1 MRSRLSVL
9 LLTYAVL
16 NGGILIKAEP
26 GNDSPLPPVPH
37 PPGDTQS
44 PRDPLPNAETPR
56 AEEPQDQ
63 SSRNT
68 VQDGAHDN
76 AVQGPQQDPQGP
88 THQVPSEES
97 SDQVPPAN
105 PLQQPGVAEA
115 PVAPSSATE
124 TISETSTVV
133 AEQTVVPTPPEA
145 SLSSAAP
152 PEASPPSGNSIQVIT
167 ALLKDANG
175 VKVTGACGAHFELSL
190 VPHISISAE
199 TKTNDIKLR
208 PILHKLL
215 DAKEADVGTTKLDN
229 AIQFEPNQEKLKNKC
244 QPGKENEDT
253 FKFLVFIHEGELTL
267 KWKVYNKSA
276 PADASKEVDVRKYT
290 LKNLDQPITT
300 VQVRSSKVDEET
312 LLVESKSYYVNR
324 DIPDKCDVI
333 ATDCYLNGNVD
344 IEKCFQC
351 TLLMENSDTTN
362 ECFKY
367 VSSQVTDKFKDIK
380 VNAQDEEDPAEV
392 ELAASIGKILQGVFK
407 KGEAAHIE
415 LLTFDEVDA
424 ALKEELLNYCSSMKE
439 VDASGV
445 LDQYQ
450 LGSEEDIFANLTSI
464 LKNHAGET
472 KSTLQNK
479 LKNPAICLKNADE
492 WVESKKG
499 LLLPSLSHTNGE
511 ATPPETP
518 KEDHMS
524 DADEGQQ
531 SVPYDAVINLV
542 SAEEKNNQ
550 SSLIEDSTFC
560 TEDYCNRWKDDTSC
574 VSKIEAEDQ
583 GVCSTSWLFAS
594 KVHLETIKCMKGY
607 DHIATSALYV
617 ANCSSK
623 EAKDKCHAASNP
635 LEFLDILEETQFLP
649 AESNLPYSY
658 KAVSNACP
666 EPKSH
671 WQNLWENV
679 KLLEKQYE
687 PNAVSTKGYTAYQSD
702 HFKGN
707 MDAFINLVKSQ
718 VMSKGSVIA
727 YVKADELM
735 GYDFNGKNVHSL
747 CGSETPNHAV
757 NIIGYGNYVSAEG
770 VKKSYWLLRN
780 SWGKY
785 WGDDGNFKI
794 DMHGADHCQHN
805 FIHTAAVFNLEMPLA
820 QSAAKKD
827 NHLYS
832 YYLKGSPDLY
842 QNMYYKGF
850 GSQGGNAKGGEK
862 GQDGTPVV
870 SGQEGVQEEGDG
882 TSQGEEES
890 LVQLPEEPVD
900 VHAQE
905 GGDRGS
911 AATQDG
917 GPHGAGA
924 KQPLT
929 LQTEQGNEEHSLPG
943 GPEVPGSG
951 HEAGRSGLE
960 AKESEPAVLPSAPGV
975 TPNVPEVPTEVPEG
989 PPSEP
994 GVPSSGPEETQ
1005 NGPGAA
1011 QSEPQVV
1018 RSATAVTLSPPEESP
1033 SLSPP
1038 PSNAAKITQVLH
1050 ILKHVKQGKVKTRLV
1065 TYDSNAA
1072 MSADH
1077 VCSRAVASDPEKQD
1091 ECVKFCDD
1099 HWNDCKDKISP
1110 AYCLTQIRGKKDCFF
1125 CYI

>member
-16 NGGILIKAEP
+16 NGGILIKAAT
-26 GNDSPLPPVPH
+26 GDDLLPPPGPP
-37 PPGDTQS
+37 PPGDTQL
-44 PRDPLPNAETPR
+44 PRDPLPATETPGAEELQDPSSR
-56 AEEPQDQ
+56 AE
-63 SSRNT
+63 
-68 VQDGAHDN
+68 VQDESHDTP
-76 AVQGPQQDPQGP
+76 VPGRPQDPQ
-88 THQVPSEES
+88 EEAHPVAS
-97 SDQVPPAN
+97 VENSDQDQHEDAS
-105 PLQQPGVAEA
+105 QQPRVADPPGAPPRANETNPEA
-115 PVAPSSATE
+115 
-124 TISETSTVV
+124 ITSVGEKTA
-133 AEQTVVPTPPEA
+133 AEPPPETT
-145 SLSSAAP
+145 LSTAAP

-511 ATPPETP
+511 VTPPETP

-862 GQDGTPVV
+862 GQVGTPVV
-870 SGQEGVQEEGDG
+870 SGQAQEQEAGDGPAEVKEESPVEASAGPDGLQAGQVDVKAEEGDTKAG
-882 TSQGEEES
+882 QGGE
-890 LVQLPEEPVD
+890 D
-900 VHAQE
+900 
-905 GGDRGS
+905 S

-917 GPHGAGA
+917 GSHGPGA
-924 KQPLT
+924 VQPLA
-929 LQTEQGNEEHSLPG
+929 EQSDTRGVASNLPDG
-943 GPEVPGSG
+943 SQLPGSG
-951 HEAGRSGLE
+951 HEAGQSGHGVLPSE
-960 AKESEPAVLPSAPGV
+960 TEVPPVGPGVAESEPAVTVSEPEV
-975 TPNVPEVPTEVPEG
+975 TP
-989 PPSEP
+989 
-994 GVPSSGPEETQ
+994 

-1011 QSEPQVV
+1011 QSEPQVG

-1077 VCSRAVASDPEKQD
+1077 VCSRAVASDPEMQD

>member
-16 NGGILIKAEP
+16 NGGILIKAEQS
-26 GNDSPLPPVPH
+26 DEPLPPPGS
-37 PPGDTQS
+37 PRPGDTQS
-44 PRDPLPNAETPR
+44 PSDPQRSPEASRD
-56 AEEPQDQ
+56 EEPQDL
-63 SSRNT
+63 SSSAEVPGESRESG
-68 VQDGAHDN
+68 VPA
-76 AVQGPQQDPQGP
+76 PPQDPEETSPPEAPAESLDQG
-88 THQVPSEES
+88 
-97 SDQVPPAN
+97 PPAN
-105 PLQQPGVAEA
+105 PLQQD
-115 PVAPSSATE
+115 PVADAPGAPPRANE
-124 TISETSTVV
+124 TNPAASI
-133 AEQTVVPTPPEA
+133 PEA
-145 SLSSAAP
+145 EKTLAATPAAP

-511 ATPPETP
+511 VTPPETP

-862 GQDGTPVV
+862 GQVGTPVV
-870 SGQEGVQEEGDG
+870 SGQE
-882 TSQGEEES
+882 EEEVAS
-890 LVQLPEEPVD
+890 DRQDQVREQSHVEEPAGPTD
-900 VHAQE
+900 VQARQGDTDLAAAQN
-905 GGDRGS
+905 
-911 AATQDG
+911 G
-917 GPHGAGA
+917 GPHGPGA

-929 LQTEQGNEEHSLPG
+929 LQSEQGNEEHSLPG

-1072 MSADH
+1072 ISADH
-1077 VCSRAVASDPEKQD
+1077 VCSRAVASDPEMQD

>member
-16 NGGILIKAEP
+16 NGGILIKAEQS
-26 GNDSPLPPVPH
+26 NDSPPPAGPPPKDDTSLPSAPPPNPVT
-37 PPGDTQS
+37 PGVEVQQGPSHSPTLPGGTHDT
-44 PRDPLPNAETPR
+44 
-56 AEEPQDQ
+56 
-63 SSRNT
+63 
-68 VQDGAHDN
+68 

-97 SDQVPPAN
+97 SDQGPRVD
-105 PLQQPGVAEA
+105 QQQQARVADVSGV
-115 PVAPSSATE
+115 PSSATE

-524 DADEGQQ
+524 DANGSQQ
-531 SVPYDAVINLV
+531 NIPYDAVINLV

-862 GQDGTPVV
+862 GQVGTPVV
-870 SGQEGVQEEGDG
+870 SGQEGVQVEGEAPDQVEKEKPAEEPAGSVG
-882 TSQGEEES
+882 VQGE
-890 LVQLPEEPVD
+890 QVD
-900 VHAQE
+900 VKAE
-905 GGDRGS
+905 ERVAGDRG
-911 AATQDG
+911 AQDG
-917 GPHGAGA
+917 GSPGAEVA
-924 KQPLT
+924 QPPRV
-929 LQTEQGNEEHSLPG
+929 QPASREVENNSPG
-943 GPEVPGSG
+943 GPEVR
-951 HEAGRSGLE
+951 ASGLE
-960 AKESEPAVLPSAPGV
+960 AGTSGHDAGQNGHGVSESGPTVTVSEPAVTV
-975 TPNVPEVPTEVPEG
+975 
-989 PPSEP
+989 SEP
-994 GVPSSGPEETQ
+994 EAET
-1005 NGPGAA
+1005 
-1011 QSEPQVV
+1011 SEPQVEDRDPEV
-1018 RSATAVTLSPPEESP
+1018 PPREPPAAPSETEVTLSPTVESP
-1033 SLSPP
+1033 PLPNP

-1077 VCSRAVASDPEKQD
+1077 VCSRAVASDPEMQD

>member
-16 NGGILIKAEP
+16 NGGILIKAEQS
-26 GNDSPLPPVPH
+26 DEPLPPPGS
-37 PPGDTQS
+37 PRPGDTQS
-44 PRDPLPNAETPR
+44 PSDPQRSPEASRD
-56 AEEPQDQ
+56 EEPQDL
-63 SSRNT
+63 SSSAEVPGESRESG
-68 VQDGAHDN
+68 VPA
-76 AVQGPQQDPQGP
+76 PPQDPEETSPPDAPAESLDQG
-88 THQVPSEES
+88 
-97 SDQVPPAN
+97 PPAN
-105 PLQQPGVAEA
+105 PLQQD
-115 PVAPSSATE
+115 PVADAPGAPPRANE
-124 TISETSTVV
+124 TNPAASI
-133 AEQTVVPTPPEA
+133 PEA
-145 SLSSAAP
+145 EKTLAATPAAP

-215 DAKEADVGTTKLDN
+215 DAKEPDVGTTKLDN

-511 ATPPETP
+511 VTPPETP

-850 GSQGGNAKGGEK
+850 GSQGGNVKEGEK

-870 SGQEGVQEEGDG
+870 SGQEGVQVEGEAPDQVQKEKPAEEPAGSVG
-882 TSQGEEES
+882 VQGEQVNVKAEER
-890 LVQLPEEPVD
+890 V
-900 VHAQE
+900 A
-905 GGDRGS
+905 GDRG
-911 AATQDG
+911 AQDG
-917 GPHGAGA
+917 GSPGAEVA
-924 KQPLT
+924 QPPRV
-929 LQTEQGNEEHSLPG
+929 QPASREVENNSPG
-943 GPEVPGSG
+943 GPEVP
-951 HEAGRSGLE
+951 ASGLE
-960 AKESEPAVLPSAPGV
+960 AGTSGHDAGQNGHGVSESGPTVTVSEPAVTV
-975 TPNVPEVPTEVPEG
+975 
-989 PPSEP
+989 SEP
-994 GVPSSGPEETQ
+994 EAET
-1005 NGPGAA
+1005 
-1011 QSEPQVV
+1011 SEPQVEDRDPEV
-1018 RSATAVTLSPPEESP
+1018 PPREPPAAPSETEVTLSPTVESP
-1033 SLSPP
+1033 PLPNP